1 MKINWIAIGAIFGF
15 LGVAIGA
22 FGAHSLKQYLTPE
35 TIETYK
41 TGVQYHLIHAVVILA
56 IGYFGN
62 EKYSIAALLF
72 SLGIILFSFSL
83 YAYSLT
89 GISAI
94 AIITPFGGISFL
106 AGWLIVIIS
115 SLKKEKLP

>member
-1 MKINWIAIGAIFGF
+1 MNNKWITAGAFFGF

-41 TGVQYHLIHAVVILA
+41 TGVQYHLIHSVVILA
-56 IGYFGN
+56 IGFYGNKKYFLP
-62 EKYSIAALLF
+62 ALF
-72 SLGIILFSFSL
+72 FAIGIILFSFSL

-89 GISAI
+89 GNNSF
-94 AIITPFGGISFL
+94 AIITP
-106 AGWLIVIIS
+106 
-115 SLKKEKLP
+115 